1 MPRFALYA
9 AGAGSKNIL
18 NLKRELG
25 YDQLLSQYTERKA
38 CVEWVEYLRS
48 HPECTCKL
56 FIDSGAYTAHT
67 KGIEVDVDD
76 YINFINSIDDK
87 VFVFAQ
93 VDKIPGRWGQPK
105 TPEELAEAPE
115 LSWENYLYMVDK
127 VKSPKKLLPIFHQG
141 EDFKHLWRMLEYQYP
156 NGEYIDYIG
165 ISCNK
170 ELTTNDWIQWFNEVF
185 KIIRDSKNPNVK
197 THAFGMTSLKV
208 LEQFPFTSADST
220 SWVRSAG
227 FGNILIG
234 GSSVY
239 VSSRNPND
247 SGYVGNLSLALK
259 DSIDSIAKKYGY
271 SLFEVIDEATTEE
284 RIKVLNQLTEDY
296 NNYINKVS
304 PYMEVPEINYNNK
317 YLLDIKDEIKAYLQD
332 VYKNLSSLDLNS
344 SNIDI
349 IKSAIVE
356 LNEKLD
362 LVKGSGEIRCLFNI
376 ASLNEWALNYNYRG
390 TNEFKETLW

>member
-18 NLKRELG
+18 NLKRQLG

-38 CVEWVEYLRS
+38 CIEWVEYLRE
-48 HPECTCKL
+48 HPECTCRL

-165 ISCNK
+165 VSCNK
-170 ELTTNDWIQWFNEVF
+170 ELTTNDWIQWFNEVY

-234 GSSVY
+234 GTSVY

-247 SGYVGNLSLALK
+247 SGYVGNLSPALK
-259 DSIDSIAKKYGY
+259 DSIDRIAKKYGY
-271 SLFEVIDEATTEE
+271 SLFEVIDEATTDE
-284 RIKVLNQLTEDY
+284 RLRVLESLNANYSKYRNLISDYVQLEDL
-296 NNYINKVS
+296 NVT
-304 PYMEVPEINYNNK
+304 NK
-317 YLLDIKDEIKAYLQD
+317 YLFDIKEELKTLVENIYKKILNDDVNEDLSNRVKKATIEF
-332 VYKNLSSLDLNS
+332 NEELDS
-344 SNIDI
+344 
-349 IKSAIVE
+349 
-356 LNEKLD
+356 
-362 LVKGSGEIRCLFNI
+362 VKGSGEIRCLFNI
-376 ASLNEWALNYNYRG
+376 ASLNEWALNYQFRG
-390 TNEFKETLW
+390 TSEFKETLW